1 MISKFRKTDIIG
13 YTGMALTAISLLIL
27 GNLSYMGWL
36 VAITGSVL
44 WVAYAIVLKLYP
56 ILGINLILIA
66 IDVRG
71 LLIWTGVH

>member
-1 MISKFRKTDIIG
+1 MSEFKKTDLIG
-13 YTGMALTAISLLIL
+13 YTGMAFTAVSLLIL
-27 GNLSYMGWL
+27 GNLSYIGWV
-36 VAITGSVL
+36 VAITGSII
-44 WVAYAIVLKLYP
+44 WVAYAVILKLYP